1 MASSLWQILYILGT
15 HGVCIGTRH
24 ILDILDFHSIF
35 SIFWEHRA
43 YCVYSGMTST
53 LASLGYSGIVN
64 FPSRL
69 SLYLLNYPWR
79 FVLISLSIIPTE
91 RRVQQCPNSGLA
103 YSVYSGFSWHI
114 LDILT

>member
-1 MASSLWQILYILGT
+1 
-15 HGVCIGTRH
+15 
-24 ILDILDFHSIF
+24 
-35 SIFWEHRA
+35 
-43 YCVYSGMTST
+43 MTST
-53 LASLGYSGIVN
+53 LASLGYSGIVNFPSRLSLYLLNYPWRFVLISLGYSGIVN

-91 RRVQQCPNSGLA
+91 RRVQQCSNSGLA
-103 YSVYSGFSWHI
+103 YSLYSGFSWHI